1 MTYLARPM
9 AIHLGPQRAHQQSA
23 GGVDGRM
30 KALDGKLE
38 QMEGGNKVKRENMRK
53 PSSVFTNWKIKE
65 LKFDV
70 FPVPATMYS
79 QEWWV

>member
-1 MTYLARPM
+1 
-9 AIHLGPQRAHQQSA
+9 
-23 GGVDGRM
+23 M

-53 PSSVFTNWKIKE
+53 PSSVFINWKIKE

-79 QEWWV
+79 QEWRV

>member
-1 MTYLARPM
+1 
-9 AIHLGPQRAHQQSA
+9 
-23 GGVDGRM
+23 M

-38 QMEGGNKVKRENMRK
+38 QMEGRNKVKRENMIKPK

-70 FPVPATMYS
+70 FPVPATIYS